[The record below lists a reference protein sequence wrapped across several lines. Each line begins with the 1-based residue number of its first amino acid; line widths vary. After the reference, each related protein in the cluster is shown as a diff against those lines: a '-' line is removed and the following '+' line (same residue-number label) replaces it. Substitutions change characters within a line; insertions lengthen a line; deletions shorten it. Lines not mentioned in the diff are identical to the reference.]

1 MDSPLGALLVLGL
14 TTSLTIQG
22 HMVSME
28 SGAQDVQDVQD
39 FQDVLTCQITSKVG
53 F

>member
-28 SGAQDVQDVQD
+28 SGAQDVDVQD